1 MRALSERPN
10 LLLLLHL
17 LQVDEC
23 RGKLRGL
30 LSAFHQYAPVVGDG
44 KLAVECGWKVAGLD
58 VDGDIELA
66 VRRSAKDAVGWR
78 DIGII
83 PPDRSADVAV
93 MGDQVVGRVES
104 NPTQVRQE
112 DVDPGMGRIGG
123 RTVVV
128 FTTAIKIT
136 GHVAGGNPDMPQQR
150 NHGVSKVL
158 ANPFAAHDGIVDGRI
173 DTCRPG
179 NVFEVVEESL
189 VDLVD
194 EHKRVVAPGYAEL
207 RSQQGQRRSL
217 DGKGAGKKHFPEVAS
232 FDQFVQSSPRVG
244 SKKAWYIRQRL
255 LLDDGFGD
263 EDKLGMFARN
273 VKVLDVVP
281 LVVPIAED
289 AATDRKSV
297 V

>member
-1 MRALSERPN
+1 
-10 LLLLLHL
+10 
-17 LQVDEC
+17 
-23 RGKLRGL
+23 
-30 LSAFHQYAPVVGDG
+30 
-44 KLAVECGWKVAGLD
+44 
-58 VDGDIELA
+58 
-66 VRRSAKDAVGWR
+66 
-78 DIGII
+78 
-83 PPDRSADVAV
+83 
-93 MGDQVVGRVES
+93 
-104 NPTQVRQE
+104 
-112 DVDPGMGRIGG
+112 MGRIGG

-232 FDQFVQSSPRVG
+232 FDQFVESSPRVG
-244 SKKAWYIRQRL
+244 SKEAWYIRQRL

-273 VKVLDVVP
+273 VKVLDVVA

-289 AATDRKSV
+289 AATRTHGERKSEAMLVGIGTGVHARLHDALADGLRVAIAREVPDGVEIHVRV
-297 V
+297 VLPLSYVASADWIEY